1 MVENLL
7 KEIEVVG
14 VKAKQGKYIYDR
26 IYGFYELSLD
36 YDVTVSPPTRYMFPP
51 KRHF

>member
-36 YDVTVSPPTRYMFPP
+36 YDVTVSPHQVYVSP